1 MGKTYERIT
10 SELVE
15 WIGRQRIFFVGT
27 APLSADGMVNCSPK
41 GLDSLAILDDRTV
54 AYLDLTGSGVET
66 VAHVQENGRIVV
78 MFCALEGA
86 PKIVRLHG
94 KGRVIFPDDVE
105 FADLQAK
112 LPALPGVRSIVRVD
126 VTRVSD
132 SCGFGVPLYEFQG
145 QRDTLVVAHK
155 RSGPEGIREYQI
167 KNNRQSLDGLPGVR
181 TAG

>member
-10 SELVE
+10 SELAE
-15 WIGRQRIFFVGT
+15 WIGGQRIFFVGT
-27 APLSADGMVNCSPK
+27 APLAADGMVNCSPK
-41 GLDSLAILDDRTV
+41 GLDSFAILDDKTV

-94 KGRVIFPDDVE
+94 MGRVIFPEDAE

-112 LPALPGVRSIVRVD
+112 LPLLPGVRSIVRVD

-145 QRDTLVVAHK
+145 QRDALVVAHE
-155 RSGPEGIREYQI
+155 RSGPEGIKAYQA

-181 TAG
+181 G